1 MQCGLLSVDAALV
14 QSEISAG
21 RNRQNCVSGR
31 SAIVQNEVDCVLANG
46 VLKKCAKKSVLS
58 CENDDDGLIRVV

>member
-14 QSEISAG
+14 RSEISAG

-31 SAIVQNEVDCVLANG
+31 SAIMQNEVDCALANG
-46 VLKKCAKKSVLS
+46 SVLS